1 MPDCQQP
8 GQPTPHVRHVS
19 LGGPHAHLAPRCTI
33 RGLAVGHHHTPVG
46 RSVSLR
52 AETVCLVAAGLLL
65 GGEPRLLPGQESS
78 PALTLGE
85 LYRELDAASP
95 RLLAAR
101 AGARAATF
109 RVAPALT
116 LPDPQLQLGLM
127 NRELPRLGLMDPL
140 GMNQLQVMQMIPFP
154 GKLGAA
160 GRSAQAQADA
170 SQLRA
175 DDLGWELRSQA
186 AMVFYEIY
194 GTERSIAVALETQQL
209 LRDIAATAQRM
220 YAVGEGRQP
229 DVLRTQVEIDRMTEE
244 IVRMRTMREALVAR
258 LNALLDRAADA
269 TVGETRLPIFPA
281 QLPELDSL
289 VALSLGYRPMLKAG
303 QEDVRAAEAAHT
315 LARREIW
322 PDLQLGVIYGQ
333 RPMPDGSTARM
344 ASFMFG
350 FNLPIF
356 AGRRQLKM
364 RQETRAM
371 SDMARADL
379 AAMEADTRGRVRV
392 AYADL
397 RQARQLRDLY
407 RMTLLPQARATVTS
421 SLAAYQVG
429 DINLM
434 TLLDAQMTVNR
445 YQQELYRLD
454 AAEGQGWAE
463 LEMLAGTEL
472 LDPDRSQN
480 RETEPQ

>member
-1 MPDCQQP
+1 M
-8 GQPTPHVRHVS
+8 R
-19 LGGPHAHLAPRCTI
+19 L
-33 RGLAVGHHHTPVG
+33 
-46 RSVSLR
+46 SVPILR
-52 AETVCLVAAGLLL
+52 VIATGLLL
-65 GGEPRLLPGQESS
+65 GGVPGLLLGQDPG
-78 PALTLGE
+78 PPLTLGE
-85 LYRELDAASP
+85 VYRQLDAASP
-95 RLLAAR
+95 RLSAAR
-101 AGARAATF
+101 AAARAATF
-109 RVAPALT
+109 RVAPART

-127 NRELPRLGLMDPL
+127 NRNLPGLGLQDPL
-140 GMNQLQVMQMIPFP
+140 GMNQIQLMQMVPFP

-160 GRSAQAQADA
+160 GRGAQAQADA
-170 SQLRA
+170 SLARA

-186 AMVFYEIY
+186 AMIFYEIY
-194 GTERSIAVALETQQL
+194 GTEQGIRVAVETQQL

-229 DVLRTQVEIDRMTEE
+229 DVLRTQVEINRMTEE
-244 IVRMRTMREALVAR
+244 ILRMRTMRDVFVAR
-258 LNALLDRAADA
+258 LNALLDRAPDS
-269 TVGETRLPIFPA
+269 TVGEARIPVLPAP
-281 QLPELDSL
+281 LPNPDSL
-289 VALSLGYRPMLKAG
+289 VALALGARPMLQAG
-303 QEDVRAAEAAHT
+303 QQDVRAAEAAQA

-333 RPMPDGSTARM
+333 RPMAGGGTERM

-350 FNLPIF
+350 FNVPVF
-356 AGRRQLKM
+356 AGRRQLQM
-364 RQETRAM
+364 RQETQAM
-371 SDMARADL
+371 RDMAGADL
-379 AAMEADTRGRVRV
+379 AAMEADTRGRVGV

-407 RMTLLPQARATVTS
+407 QMTLLPQARATVTS

-445 YQQELYRLD
+445 YQQELYRLV

-472 LDPDRSQN
+472 LDPDRTQN
-480 RETEPQ
+480 SEMEPQ